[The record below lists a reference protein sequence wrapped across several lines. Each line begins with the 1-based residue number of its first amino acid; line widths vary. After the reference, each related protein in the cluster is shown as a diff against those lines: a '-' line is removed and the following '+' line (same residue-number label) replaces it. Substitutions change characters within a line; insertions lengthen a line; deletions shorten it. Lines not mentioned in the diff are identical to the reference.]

1 MTYKQLSIADK
12 CLVHR
17 YLYYVKAEPV
27 ISDFEYDVMERQA
40 LNHKKTAPDHD
51 IREVG
56 SSLESS
62 YTFEIREAAD
72 ELLTNQ
78 GLL

>member
-1 MTYKQLSIADK
+1 MTYKQLSLPDK

-17 YLYYVKAEPV
+17 YLYYVKCEPI
-27 ISDFEYDVMERQA
+27 ISDFEYDMMERQA
-40 LNHKKTAPDHD
+40 LNAKKTPIDHD

-62 YTFEIREAAD
+62 YTFEVREAAG